1 MYFVY
6 LPDTDGIIVSKLS
19 SQEADDLIALDSS
32 YSKIECPTDH
42 ETVKYIKV
50 IDGICIAETQADID
64 YELFVALRKIRNEV
78 LASCDWTQANDSPLS
93 SAKRTEWATY
103 RQALRDL
110 PTNTIDPANPV
121 WPTPPE

>member
-19 SQEADDLIALDSS
+19 YQSAYDLIALDSS

-42 ETVKYIKV
+42 ETIKYVKV
-50 IDGICIAETQADID
+50 IDGACIAESQADID
-64 YELFVALRKIRNEV
+64 YELFIALRKSRDEL
-78 LASCDWTQANDSPLS
+78 LAASDWTQSPDSPLS
-93 SAKRTEWATY
+93 EAQQQSWRDY

-110 PTNTIDPANPV
+110 PENTTDPLNPT
-121 WPTPPE
+121 WPTPPT